1 LGKHRSHLSAPG
13 VQPMEGLQKGQVDS
27 LLLRRPHR
35 SAHEGA
41 ALTIDSSLV
50 LY

>member
-1 LGKHRSHLSAPG
+1 MGRRTPWRPRCAADG
-13 VQPMEGLQKGQVDS
+13 RGAEGQVDY

-35 SAHEGA
+35 SAREGA

-50 LY
+50 LN

>member
-1 LGKHRSHLSAPG
+1 MAA
-13 VQPMEGLQKGQVDS
+13 EGQVDS

-35 SAHEGA
+35 SAREGA
-41 ALTIDSSLV
+41 ALIIDSSLV